1 MRTKLHL
8 SLFSFLL
15 QLTSSEAKFWKC
27 LSINYDD
34 WQHLSVMQ
42 DLCNKACPDHWALII
57 EIKDDL
63 HWNCLLFAKRHFLNK
78 RQPKLQARDSGIWW
92 AQNENMK
99 KTKYFDISGGGPWER
114 CSWCCE
120 RRQRHF
126 MRWGRCFEITKN
138 IMNKHWHNKRI
149 NIQRSY
155 LYYLY
160 HITCLCLEWSVHWGR
175 NAQLQNGSD
184 RERGTSSN
192 VVVMIFIKFTLHNDV
207 WQEYCDLTYHQVR
220 NGCIWMPDN
229 YVKDHV
235 IIYTRILRHLI
246 KTKTKVIANAIS
258 RNINLQNLRR
268 ASAFIDVMD
277 RKVDRVILVQ
287 WWNFPCLLQEA
298 QDFLDHYRDVL
309 AKNKMIQNKGIYK
322 RWRQLTRTIG
332 MYQITN
338 IR

>member
-1 MRTKLHL
+1 MFVFRMISSLRTKC
-8 SLFSFLL
+8 
-15 QLTSSEAKFWKC
+15 TTTE
-27 LSINYDD
+27 
-34 WQHLSVMQ
+34 WQWL
-42 DLCNKACPDHWALII
+42 
-57 EIKDDL
+57 
-63 HWNCLLFAKRHFLNK
+63 
-78 RQPKLQARDSGIWW
+78 
-92 AQNENMK
+92 
-99 KTKYFDISGGGPWER
+99 
-114 CSWCCE
+114 
-120 RRQRHF
+120 
-126 MRWGRCFEITKN
+126 
-138 IMNKHWHNKRI
+138 
-149 NIQRSY
+149 
-155 LYYLY
+155 
-160 HITCLCLEWSVHWGR
+160 
-175 NAQLQNGSD
+175 
-184 RERGTSSN
+184 RERYNN
-192 VVVMIFIKFTLHNDV
+192 VVLMIFIKLHNDV

-322 RWRQLTRTIG
+322 RSPSWQFD
-332 MYQITN
+332 
-338 IR
+338 

>member
-1 MRTKLHL
+1 MICIELVYY
-8 SLFSFLL
+8 L
-15 QLTSSEAKFWKC
+15 QKGISWTSANQS
-27 LSINYDD
+27 S
-34 WQHLSVMQ
+34 
-42 DLCNKACPDHWALII
+42 
-57 EIKDDL
+57 
-63 HWNCLLFAKRHFLNK
+63 RHAT
-78 RQPKLQARDSGIWW
+78 QGSG
-92 AQNENMK
+92 ERKMK
-99 KTKYFDISGGGPWER
+99 TW
-114 CSWCCE
+114 
-120 RRQRHF
+120 
-126 MRWGRCFEITKN
+126 KN
-138 IMNKHWHNKRI
+138 ISTFLVGDPGKDAADVAKGGKGTLCGEEDVLKHWHNKKY

-192 VVVMIFIKFTLHNDV
+192 VVVMIFIKLTLHNDV

-322 RWRQLTRTIG
+322 RWPYWFIMILNSNYCASQTWSLTYWLDECKEREGLVCTH
-332 MYQITN
+332 N
-338 IR
+338 PHHCDN